1 MQDPAGLVSRP
12 QLCACCCLRLSVMTL
27 TCSERRPVAR
37 LTSIT
42 GVTSRLFSSDKDC
55 KPVHCRSSTA
65 QGHHAKSDGHLQL
78 YCFNVFQLPG
88 CLCCF

>member
-1 MQDPAGLVSRP
+1 MCML
-12 QLCACCCLRLSVMTL
+12 LLRLSVLTL

-55 KPVHCRSSTA
+55 RPVHCRSSTA
-65 QGHHAKSDGHLQL
+65 QEHHGGSEGLL
-78 YCFNVFQLPG
+78 EMCCSNIFQL
-88 CLCCF
+88 

>member
-1 MQDPAGLVSRP
+1 MCAGAPLGVSI
-12 QLCACCCLRLSVMTL
+12 ATL

-42 GVTSRLFSSDKDC
+42 GVASLLFSSDRDC

-65 QGHHAKSDGHLQL
+65 QERHAESEGR
-78 YCFNVFQLPG
+78 CESFRPGVFNTQHG
-88 CLCCF
+88 TTTSIAA